1 MSVYRWI
8 VPFGPIDP
16 RLKMTIRGRQY
27 PVSFLEHEDII
38 HNRLADLDAMLELRL
53 DHAVKLLKSRC

>member
-1 MSVYRWI
+1 
-8 VPFGPIDP
+8 
-16 RLKMTIRGRQY
+16 MTIRGRQY